1 MIEMEKLQKSINQA
15 SKDCIA
21 EGKRHQFPVF
31 LNIPN
36 PDDRTGKL
44 ISRPIQVT
52 QGDDHS
58 EDDDDEEEDEEE
70 IYLDIPAEI
79 DADVESNT
87 MISTKLYGTL
97 NFRTAETFF
106 LNGGRSSLSTKTRLS
121 RFTGDAFGISSD
133 IRLFNQNPCRCRSST
148 RIGQKIRLTTFA
160 DASKQVTGDVRF
172 ISYKGAPLKFYCSEH
187 SLISG

>member
-1 MIEMEKLQKSINQA
+1 MIDMGTLQKSMNQA
-15 SKDCIA
+15 SKECIA

-44 ISRPIQVT
+44 ISRSIQVT
-52 QGDDHS
+52 QVDDHS
-58 EDDDDEEEDEEE
+58 EDDEKEDDEE

-97 NFRTAETFF
+97 NFRTAETLLFY
-106 LNGGRSSLSTKTRLS
+106 GGRSSLSTWN
-121 RFTGDAFGISSD
+121 I
-133 IRLFNQNPCRCRSST
+133 
-148 RIGQKIRLTTFA
+148 
-160 DASKQVTGDVRF
+160 V
-172 ISYKGAPLKFYCSEH
+172 
-187 SLISG
+187 

>member
-1 MIEMEKLQKSINQA
+1 MIDMGRLQKSMNQA

-31 LNIPN
+31 FNIPN

-52 QGDDHS
+52 QVYDHS
-58 EDDDDEEEDEEE
+58 EDDEDDEEEDEEE

-97 NFRTAETFF
+97 NFWTAETLL
-106 LNGGRSSLSTKTRLS
+106 LNGGRSS
-121 RFTGDAFGISSD
+121 
-133 IRLFNQNPCRCRSST
+133 
-148 RIGQKIRLTTFA
+148 
-160 DASKQVTGDVRF
+160 
-172 ISYKGAPLKFYCSEH
+172 
-187 SLISG
+187 